1 MPNTDNKIKY
11 GISKCYAAVA
21 TIATDGSATYGA
33 PFAIPG
39 AVSISL
45 DAEGEQNIFYA
56 DDVAYYVTNG
66 NAGYSGD
73 LELAIVP
80 QEFKTKIL
88 NEYEDAKGVLIE
100 DYNAEAVHFALM
112 FQFKGDQR
120 NTLHCLYNCTCT
132 RPQIS
137 GSTKEDTV
145 EPQTETLTI
154 TAKSIYNTTLSKDI
168 VKASTG
174 KDVLTA
180 AVTGWYS
187 AVYQPVATT

>member
-21 TIATDGSATYGA
+21 TIATDGSATYGT
-33 PFAIPG
+33 PFAVPG

-56 DDVAYYVTNG
+56 DDIAYYVTNG

-80 QEFKTKIL
+80 QEFKKNIL

-137 GSTKEDTV
+137 GTTKEDTV

-154 TAKSIYNTTLSKDI
+154 TAKSVFNSTLN
-168 VKASTG
+168 
-174 KDVLTA
+174 KDVIKATA
-180 AVTGWYS
+180 DSSADSTTYSGWYS
-187 AVYQPVATT
+187 AVYQTTT

>member
-1 MPNTDNKIKY
+1 MPNTDNKIRY
-11 GISKCYAAVA
+11 GISKCYVAKA
-21 TIATDGSATYGA
+21 TIASDGSASYST
-33 PFAIPG
+33 PFACPG
-39 AVSISL
+39 IVSISL
-45 DAEGEQNIFYA
+45 SAEGSQDVFYA

-73 LELAIVP
+73 LEIANLP
-80 QEFKTKIL
+80 QEFRKEIL

-132 RPQIS
+132 RPELN
-137 GSTKEDTV
+137 GTTKEDTV

-154 TAKSIYNTTLSKDI
+154 TAKSIFNTTLNKDI

-174 KDVLTA
+174 KDVLNA